1 MFGDS
6 VKIFAASL
14 IGSKKF
20 KAVGVF
26 SQEKGLIIAS
36 ISPVTGAFGTWR
48 QPLVDEVKKWA
59 DNGAIVLVE
68 ENGEAISQHGTKYLL
83 EDMDDDSGKTNLA
96 VALDAYFQLQDS
108 DYLIIPPDYQRH
120 ALQAGG
126 EGSWIEKKND
136 DKGRPFYNIDWQ
148 RFTGAHRAI
157 LLCVVAAMFE
167 PLSGRFLDAMWG
179 KQDENVH
186 IDNPIERWEKVFEN
200 RGNGLELYL
209 MEERN
214 QT

>member
-1 MFGDS
+1 MIKDS

-48 QPLVDEVKKWA
+48 QPLVDEVQKWV

-108 DYLIIPPDYQRH
+108 DYLIIPPDYQRYV
-120 ALQAGG
+120 LQAGG
-126 EGSWIEKKND
+126 EGSWIEKKSD

-157 LLCVVAAMFE
+157 LLCVVAAMYE
-167 PLSGRFLDAMWG
+167 PISGRFLEAMWG
-179 KQDENVH
+179 KQE
-186 IDNPIERWEKVFEN
+186 IDDYEEHPVKRWKRIFKAMGHGREA
-200 RGNGLELYL
+200 YL
-209 MEERN
+209 MEERGEL
-214 QT
+214 